1 MDESEADEDS
11 RKLVVAKETHHT
23 DGAKPNQ
30 EDSEKQE
37 KQEEKNL
44 PGDSS
49 EESDSEAVRKVHF
62 WELFKFA
69 DGWDVLLML
78 CGSTAAIGLGVAFP
92 LISLLFGDLTDAFGQ
107 NSADPS
113 ALLVAVTDVS
123 IKFVYLAIGAGV
135 AGYIEMA
142 CWMTTGERQAARVRR
157 RYLAA
162 VLRQDMAY
170 FDRRL
175 STGEVIGHM
184 SGDIVLVQDAMGEK
198 GGKGEGRGEIAR
210 TGGMGMGWE
219 EGARTG
225 QGGGGA
231 RAVAGRGSCTH
242 SGSGEEVTAGGQ
254 REEGGRMM
262 PCGRREGGCG
272 PGELVPALH
281 GAAGQERHH
290 VITFL
295 PAPSKTPSLSAPFFR
310 PPPLPV
316 GSFLRYMAQ
325 FAGGF
330 IIAFLAGWQLALLML
345 ATLPLLAGAGAMM
358 ALMISISSSKGQ
370 IAYGA
375 AGVIVEE
382 CVSAIRTVPSGPI
395 NYELDQAPS
404 ALGKPLRAGAGAMM
418 ALMISISSSKGQL
431 AYGAAG
437 VIVEE
442 CVSAILTVAAFTGE
456 HRAVQQYSLKL
467 NRAFREGVKQSVAA
481 GAGLGVTVFIMFSSY
496 ALALWY
502 GSKMIADA
510 GYTGGDVFTVA
521 PEVTAFASGQAAA
534 GKIFEVLE
542 RQPPIDSS
550 SEEGER
556 PAACE
561 GALEL
566 REVTFAYPSRPD
578 VPIFQSFS
586 LEVPAGRTMALVGE
600 SGSGKSTVV
609 ALVERFYD
617 PQSGA
622 VLLDGRSIAALNL
635 RWLRQ
640 HMGLVSQ
647 EPALF
652 GTSIRQNIAYGKDG
666 ATDEEIREAARLANI
681 HHFIESLPNVR
692 APSLQPI
699 IALYLPPFHPI
710 CTLFRLCGVW
720 LCSVLASA
728 AIYPSSNLLP
738 SALCFTVPS
747 SGLRDAGGGEGLP
760 CPSWALAYNPNPCPP
775 STPPITQGY
784 ETQVGERGTQLSGG
798 QKQRVAIARAILP
811 NPRVL
816 LLDEATSALDAES
829 EQAVQAALDAL
840 MGARTTL
847 VVAHRLSTVRRA
859 HCIAVLQR
867 GQVVQTGT
875 HAALLAQPQ
884 GAYAQLVRL
893 QQLAGEGGGEEGKG
907 EVGGGVEGGEKG
919 GLSLIHA
926 GADAKGVSVPQEAA
940 STGEAGVEGVLAG
953 AVGVATTGDGGT
965 KGTEG
970 GRKGGKGGKTG
981 NGEVHKGSEAKEEA
995 GAEEKEEDEE
1005 EKKEKKHTSII
1016 RLATLNKPEWPYAL
1030 VGTIFAACY
1039 GFIIPFFALILS
1051 NIITTF
1057 YNPDI
1062 SQMRSDADFWA
1073 SLFVVL
1079 GASACVTSF
1088 FQYMFFGVV
1097 GNALIRRVRVMC
1109 FATVLRQEIGWFDM
1123 EENSSGAIGAR
1134 LATDAAQV
1142 RNMVGDQLAL
1152 IVQNTATLCTGLV
1165 IAFRANWQLSLLVL
1179 ALIPLLAIA
1188 GTMQIRAIQGFADDA
1203 KEQFQEASR
1212 VANDAVGAMRTV
1224 AAFGAE
1230 QRVQELYNE
1239 RCSTPIRAGIR
1250 KAHVSGAGL
1259 AFGQFAIFAVY
1270 ALSFW
1275 LGGKLVEWGYA
1286 TFTDVFQVFFA
1297 IAMSAMSVAKQ
1308 SALAPDMATVQTA
1321 VNSIFRILDRQ
1332 SKIDPEAGG
1341 EEPEEVLGEVQFHAV
1356 CFAYP
1361 ARPSVVV
1368 LQDFNLVVTAGQTVA
1383 LVGESGSGKSTVV
1396 ALVERFYDPQSGAV
1410 LLDGRSIAALNL
1422 RWLRQHMGLVSQEP
1436 ALFNISIRDNIAYG
1450 RAGSG
1455 GASGGEISEAEIVEA
1470 ARAANV
1476 HGFISGLPQGY
1487 ATLVGERGVQISGG
1501 QKQRIAIARAII
1513 GDPCLLLLDEATSAL
1528 DAESEKVVQ
1537 TALEKTLHVGVQP
1550 LQGVASSFLST
1561 GAAKLHAQ
1569 ATKPPIQ
1576 VAAKLPTPPP
1586 MPKSI
1591 YATTKAASVKKP
1603 PPSKAPA
1610 KTPTKTPAPVLKKNP
1625 PIPVA
1630 KLTAAPPAK
1639 PPAKPPVKPPAKPP
1653 ARPPQ
1658 VPPPKSPVKP
1668 VVKPPPA
1675 PLRLTPIAAVQQPP
1689 WPYSSMKNIPPDVP
1703 PPPYPPAP
1711 PARDSLPF
1719 LSKTRPLL
1727 PSACP
1732 FSRAV
1737 RVPNVGVIT
1746 NIMDVCRV
1754 CSALPY
1760 DGACYSDYVSTC
1772 VAAMNQ
1778 LRRNVWKVPDQV
1790 CDCYSAIASQM
1801 IRICPGIDRRV
1812 AYCFYG
1818 ARCTFVPTLYAL
1830 LTPQHVV
1837 TTGNSTAAP
1846 SGRGVAVLDLQPNMT
1861 AMAGVNFLIQ
1871 LSSAP
1876 AAASSS
1882 STSSSSTA
1890 PTAPLQ
1896 ITGAS
1901 VYNSIM
1907 GSEGPLTLPLL
1918 AAQAN
1923 QTMGSDGTGRVDTAL
1938 GLLQRMTLE
1947 PYSFYIQVDTPAG
1960 SLRGQLVF
1968 SPHLFS
1974 LATSRNVPTSC
1985 ASGDC
1990 MAIVDLDISPTNI
2003 VYSFAYSSGVA
2014 GIIGASVIQGVAG
2027 SSGARLFD
2035 FFWPGAN
2042 APSFTNGVT
2051 PPVTAIQSLLTAPQA
2066 HYIYFTTQLMPF
2078 GALRGQFQDTMYVT
2092 AVMYGASVVNFP
2104 GTTATQGQG
2113 SGAPGMGF
2121 FDAVLGGG
2129 GICYTFRFSSS
2140 VKTDCN
2146 YAYLHQGELNK
2157 RGPIYLY
2164 QTLRIIPGQQ
2174 LCVPADPDITAAM
2187 ALRPQR
2193 FYVQAYSLQFPYGA
2207 FRGQLHPDK
2216 QSSGLAVS

>member
-1 MDESEADEDS
+1 
-11 RKLVVAKETHHT
+11 
-23 DGAKPNQ
+23 
-30 EDSEKQE
+30 
-37 KQEEKNL
+37 
-44 PGDSS
+44 
-49 EESDSEAVRKVHF
+49 
-62 WELFKFA
+62 
-69 DGWDVLLML
+69 
-78 CGSTAAIGLGVAFP
+78 
-92 LISLLFGDLTDAFGQ
+92 
-107 NSADPS
+107 
-113 ALLVAVTDVS
+113 
-123 IKFVYLAIGAGV
+123 
-135 AGYIEMA
+135 
-142 CWMTTGERQAARVRR
+142 
-157 RYLAA
+157 
-162 VLRQDMAY
+162 MAY

-198 GGKGEGRGEIAR
+198 VKCRTPWARRCVQDAMGEKEGWGGESAHRIFF
-210 TGGMGMGWE
+210 
-219 EGARTG
+219 
-225 QGGGGA
+225 
-231 RAVAGRGSCTH
+231 
-242 SGSGEEVTAGGQ
+242 
-254 REEGGRMM
+254 
-262 PCGRREGGCG
+262 
-272 PGELVPALH
+272 
-281 GAAGQERHH
+281 

-295 PAPSKTPSLSAPFFR
+295 PIKSTSFST
-310 PPPLPV
+310 PPPSSQV

-382 CVSAIRTVPSGPI
+382 CVSAIRTV
-395 NYELDQAPS
+395 
-404 ALGKPLRAGAGAMM
+404 
-418 ALMISISSSKGQL
+418 
-431 AYGAAG
+431 
-437 VIVEE
+437 
-442 CVSAILTVAAFTGE
+442 AAFTGE

-467 NRAFREGVKQSVAA
+467 NKAFREGVKQSVAA

-556 PAACE
+556 PAVCE

-586 LEVPAGRTMALVGE
+586 LQVPAGRTMALVGE

-640 HMGLVSQ
+640 NMGLVSQ

-652 GTSIRQNIAYGKDG
+652 GTSIRQNIAYGKEG

-681 HHFIESLPNVR
+681 HHFIESLPN
-692 APSLQPI
+692 
-699 IALYLPPFHPI
+699 
-710 CTLFRLCGVW
+710 
-720 LCSVLASA
+720 
-728 AIYPSSNLLP
+728 
-738 SALCFTVPS
+738 
-747 SGLRDAGGGEGLP
+747 
-760 CPSWALAYNPNPCPP
+760 
-775 STPPITQGY
+775 GY

-798 QKQRVAIARAILP
+798 QKQRVAIARAILR

-919 GLSLIHA
+919 GLSLSHA

-970 GRKGGKGGKTG
+970 GQEGARMSEERDVESGKGDEQGEGEGEGKDRRGLCSRLLRRMRKGGKGGKTG
-981 NGEVHKGSEAKEEA
+981 NGEVHKGTEAKEEA

-1057 YNPDI
+1057 YQPDLTK
-1062 SQMRSDADFWA
+1062 MRSDADFWA

-1275 LGGKLVEWGYA
+1275 FGGKLVEWGYA

-1332 SKIDPEAGG
+1332 SKIDLEAGG
-1341 EEPEEVLGEVQFHAV
+1341 EEPEEVLGEVQFQAV

-1513 GDPCLLLLDEATSAL
+1513 GDPRLLLLDEATSAL

-1537 TALEKTLHVGVQP
+1537 TALEKDATMGPVTPQRSDYAAIAGATLILVIFQACTSGAFGQTLHVGVQP

-1837 TTGNSTAAP
+1837 TTGNSTDAP

-1876 AAASSS
+1876 AASSSS

-2092 AVMYGASVVNFP
+2092 AVMYGAVCRQLFLFHPPRSLSPVHSLAVGALRGQFQDTMYVTAVMYGASVVNFP